1 MATSA
6 RKQPQSSDLSST
18 TVCDAANISDSEVSN
33 QNTDI
38 DAELSGCENEPA
50 EPSSNTDLGAG
61 NENVT

>member
-1 MATSA
+1 
-6 RKQPQSSDLSST
+6 
-18 TVCDAANISDSEVSN
+18 VCDAANISDSEVSN